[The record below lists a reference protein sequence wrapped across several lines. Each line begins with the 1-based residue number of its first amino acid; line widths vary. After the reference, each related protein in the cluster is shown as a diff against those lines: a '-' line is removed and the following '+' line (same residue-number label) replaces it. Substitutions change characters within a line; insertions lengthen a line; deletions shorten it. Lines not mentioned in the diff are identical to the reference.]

1 MHTIATIAA
10 VALAVCLFQTA
21 TLIIGGHIA
30 KGALAGFYQA
40 FTQEWQ
46 RMLIV
51 IIPLSGI
58 GNLLAAYA
66 FQNPIIAGVAFLVL
80 GLWAPLLAA
89 FSIHATRIDPAS
101 FALLGMI
108 TVLAIVLGFR
118 LSS

>member
-51 IIPLSGI
+51 IIPLSGM

-66 FQNPIIAGVAFLVL
+66 FHNPITAGVAFLVL

-89 FSIHATRIDPAS
+89 FTIHGTSIDPVS
-101 FALLGMI
+101 FALLGCI
-108 TVLAIVLGFR
+108 TILGIALGVR
-118 LSS
+118 LS